1 MDIGGRLL
9 ENLRPASLIPQ
20 ITPACD
26 PALLPNWDRCRRQ
39 ASRVDALVEVEGAI
53 ELEQRQVIGELLGAS
68 VLRVK
73 DGLCDSALLSLP
85 SV

>member
-1 MDIGGRLL
+1 VDIGGRLL
-9 ENLRPASLIPQ
+9 ENLRPTSLIPQ

-26 PALLPNWDRCRRQ
+26 PALLPNWWRCCRQ
-39 ASRVDALVEVEGAI
+39 ASRLDAIIEVEGTI
-53 ELEQRQVIGELLGAS
+53 ELEQRQIIGELLWAS

-85 SV
+85 RV